1 MISLAPLVG
10 LLIVAAVTPGPNNVM
25 VMTAAMQ
32 GGWTAAMKTLFA
44 IVSGSLLLF
53 FLIRSGLDAVSLN
66 IPLFASAIAIAGA
79 VYLAWLGLSLMRLAA
94 LKSQRSGKIHL
105 MSAMGVAGFQLINPK
120 GWVLMS
126 VFVAGSAETSAV
138 LLIAILVVVFV
149 SCLTLWALAGVALS
163 SFYANSTIRFW
174 VDRAMGAFLLIFS
187 VLLAAQHTHLG

>member
-25 VMTAAMQ
+25 VMTAAMK

-94 LKSQRSGKIHL
+94 LKSQRSGEIHS